1 MAGKYQ
7 DAMAICKEFGKPT
20 YFITF
25 TANPNWSEVRNSLLP
40 GQSPA
45 DRPDLIARVFNLKL
59 KILMDCLKKGL
70 LGESVAYCSTIE
82 FQKRGLPHCHILFI
96 TSIEDSPRTPEVIDE
111 VISAELPDPALEPEL
126 FEIVGK
132 TMVHGPCGAA
142 YPNAPCMVN
151 GICSKGYPKNFC
163 DTTIVGNDSYPTYRR
178 RNNGRFFEKNGFKYD
193 NR

>member
-1 MAGKYQ
+1 MAAKYQ

-20 YFITF
+20 YFITL

-45 DRPDLIARVFNLKL
+45 DRPDLIARVFHLKL

-96 TSIEDSPRTPEVIDE
+96 TSIADSPKTPEVIDE
-111 VISAELPDPALEPEL
+111 VISAELPDPVLELEL

-142 YPNAPCMVN
+142 YPNAPCMVI
-151 GICSKGYPKNFC
+151 GQCSKGYPKDFS
-163 DTTIVGNDSYPTYRR
+163 DTTLVGNDSYPTYRR
-178 RNNGRFFEKNGFKYD
+178 RNNGRFYEKNGFKYD